1 MCPLEQLLKLICIVK
16 PYISPTLAV
25 KDGRHPI
32 KDRFQSQKF
41 VPNDAYATLQTRFQ
55 IITGCN
61 MSGKSTYIRSIALL
75 NLMMQI
81 GSFVPATHASLPIIH
96 QLFARTS
103 TDDCISANASTF
115 ALEMREMA
123 FILRN
128 IDSHS
133 LVIVDELGR
142 GTSTRDGLSIAL
154 AISEALIDSKAL
166 VWFATHFKDLVTILA
181 ERPGV
186 LSLHM
191 GVSIAPDLSSMH
203 MLYRIAEGAE
213 PNAHYGFA
221 MARVYPLPADMLRI
235 AEQVSNTLQ
244 MQARNRKMSSVGI
257 VRARKRKLLLAL
269 KEHLEQAR
277 HGTLEGEALAGW
289 LKELQKEFVLRMSA
303 IDEEAAVAATEQ

>member
-1 MCPLEQLLKLICIVK
+1 VK
-16 PYISPTLAV
+16 PHISQTLAI

-32 KDRFQSQKF
+32 KDRFQQQQY
-41 VPNDAYATLQTRFQ
+41 VPNDAYATQQTRFQ
-55 IITGCN
+55 IMTGCN
-61 MSGKSTYIRSIALL
+61 MSGKSTYIRSIALT

-81 GSFVPATHASLPIIH
+81 GSFVPATYASLPIIR

-128 IDSHS
+128 IDAHS

-154 AISEALIDSKAL
+154 AISEALIESRAL
-166 VWFATHFKDLVTILA
+166 VWFATHFKDLVAILD

-186 LSLHM
+186 ISLHM
-191 GVSIAPDLSSMH
+191 GVSITTDNSSMN
-203 MLYRIAEGAE
+203 MFYRVAEGAE
-213 PNAHYGFA
+213 PNAHYGLA
-221 MARVYPLPADMLRI
+221 MARVFPFPQDMLEI
-235 AEQVSNTLQ
+235 AELVSNSLQ
-244 MQARNRKMSSVGI
+244 TQARKRKMSSVGM
-257 VRARKRKLLLAL
+257 VRLKKRKLLLHL

-277 HGTLEGEALAGW
+277 GGSLEGEALSNW
-289 LKELQKEFVLRMSA
+289 LKDLKKEFVLRMTA
-303 IDEEAAVAATEQ
+303 VDEEAAAVVTKD